1 MATETGAK
9 FQMLACIS
17 ATMQCTASEGKWSSK
32 VFVPV
37 SLSPGS
43 NSGKKKKKPKTINSL
58 AQVIFTSIICRKYGQ
73 RWNKKNETVPSV
85 ADSLLRS
92 QMTCSITALKHRSPA
107 LCQSVIVNAL
117 AALLHS
123 VEENILRA
131 KDVQFSYGISWIIA
145 ALWPVHFSST
155 RYGQY
160 CIKPVTVTGCLG
172 QFSIINLVKND
183 CSLIENSLRAF
194 SPSECSCWK
203 TCPFNSTNKLL
214 DTGPAIQSLFPGTV

>member
-1 MATETGAK
+1 MIRLGVSR
-9 FQMLACIS
+9 LACGHQE
-17 ATMQCTASEGKWSSK
+17 TNL
-32 VFVPV
+32 
-37 SLSPGS
+37 LSPPYCLNRWQLRQELNSRCLHAFQQQCNALLVRGS
-43 NSGKKKKKPKTINSL
+43 EAARFSSRFLCPQAQILVRKKKTQNNKFIGTGDFYLNYLP
-58 AQVIFTSIICRKYGQ
+58 QVWTTMKQ
-73 RWNKKNETVPSV
+73 KNEIVPSV

-92 QMTCSITALKHRSPA
+92 QMTCSITALKHTSPA

-194 SPSECSCWK
+194 SPSECSC
-203 TCPFNSTNKLL
+203 
-214 DTGPAIQSLFPGTV
+214 